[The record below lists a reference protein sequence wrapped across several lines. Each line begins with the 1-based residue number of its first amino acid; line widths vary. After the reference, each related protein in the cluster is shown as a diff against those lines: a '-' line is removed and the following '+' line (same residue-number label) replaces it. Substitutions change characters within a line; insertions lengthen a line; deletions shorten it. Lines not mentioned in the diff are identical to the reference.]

1 MIPTRTSGLTAELH
15 PLMPLYLVILIAFT
29 GYSMMVTIFVPMLMY
44 NHAFFGG
51 EASRAAKTTVI
62 GVLLALYPLGQLIGS
77 PVIGALSDR
86 FGRKRV
92 LSVSLFF
99 TTAFYLLIALSL
111 EIHLLWLLMA
121 ACFLCGLTES
131 NVAIAQSSVAD
142 ISLPEDRGRL
152 FAYLYSAESIGYI
165 AGPLFGGLMAV
176 HFGYAFPFWLTTG
189 LLVVAYVWV
198 ITGYSDSFKP
208 DTDKPIDYF
217 KTFTNLATVLTD
229 RPIRRVY
236 LVNFLLYLSAF
247 GFWRVIQIYMV
258 DKWSFD
264 VGKVTFY
271 YAYLAV
277 LGTIAN
283 LFIYQPLSRKFTL
296 KTFIVLTAVAGGLFV
311 AAVVVPK
318 SETSYWFTAGPATIF
333 LVMTMAAC
341 SAYISGLVSGERQ
354 GRVLGNNL
362 AIQVGAESLSALLG
376 GFLAAYLI
384 PLPLLTY
391 GLVAVLGG
399 LLLITYKGTNT
410 NPGKL

>member
-1 MIPTRTSGLTAELH
+1 
-15 PLMPLYLVILIAFT
+15 MPLYLVILIAFT

-44 NHAFFGG
+44 DHAFFGG
-51 EASRAAKTTVI
+51 DVSRAAKTTVI

-92 LSVSLFF
+92 LTISLFF

-121 ACFLCGLTES
+121 ACFMCGLTES

-198 ITGYSDSFKP
+198 ITGYRDSFKP

-229 RPIRRVY
+229 RPIRMVY

-258 DKWSFD
+258 DKWSF
-264 VGKVTFY
+264 
-271 YAYLAV
+271 
-277 LGTIAN
+277 
-283 LFIYQPLSRKFTL
+283 
-296 KTFIVLTAVAGGLFV
+296 
-311 AAVVVPK
+311 
-318 SETSYWFTAGPATIF
+318 
-333 LVMTMAAC
+333 
-341 SAYISGLVSGERQ
+341 
-354 GRVLGNNL
+354 

-376 GFLAAYLI
+376 GLLAAYLI

-391 GLVAVLGG
+391 GIIAVLGG
-399 LLLITYKGTNT
+399 LLLITYKEINT
-410 NPGKL
+410 NSGKI

>member
-1 MIPTRTSGLTAELH
+1 
-15 PLMPLYLVILIAFT
+15 
-29 GYSMMVTIFVPMLMY
+29 
-44 NHAFFGG
+44 
-51 EASRAAKTTVI
+51 
-62 GVLLALYPLGQLIGS
+62 
-77 PVIGALSDR
+77 
-86 FGRKRV
+86 
-92 LSVSLFF
+92 
-99 TTAFYLLIALSL
+99 
-111 EIHLLWLLMA
+111 MA
-121 ACFLCGLTES
+121 ACFMCGLTES

-198 ITGYSDSFKP
+198 ITGYRDSFKP

-296 KTFIVLTAVAGGLFV
+296 KTFITLTAVAGGLFV

-376 GFLAAYLI
+376 GLLAAYLI

-391 GLVAVLGG
+391 GIIAVLGG
-399 LLLITYKGTNT
+399 LLLITYKEINT
-410 NPGKL
+410 NSGKL

>member
-1 MIPTRTSGLTAELH
+1 MIPTRTSGLLPELH

-44 NHAFFGG
+44 DHAFFGG
-51 EASRAAKTTVI
+51 EVSRAAKTTAI
-62 GVLLALYPLGQLIGS
+62 GLLLALYPLGQLIGS
-77 PVIGALSDR
+77 PVIGGFSDR

-92 LSVSLFF
+92 LTISLFF

-111 EIHLLWLLMA
+111 EIHSLWLLMA
-121 ACFLCGLTES
+121 ACLMCGLTES
-131 NVAIAQSSVAD
+131 NVAIAQSAVAD

-165 AGPLFGGLMAV
+165 AGPLFGGLLAV

-189 LLVVAYVWV
+189 LLVIAYVWV
-198 ITGYSDSFKP
+198 IAAYHDTFKP

-217 KTFTNLATVLTD
+217 KTFTNLTNVFTD
-229 RPIRRVY
+229 APIRRVY
-236 LVNFLLYLSAF
+236 FVNFLLYLSAF
-247 GFWRVIQIYMV
+247 GYWRVVQIYMV
-258 DKWSFD
+258 DKWHFD

-283 LFIYQPLSRKFTL
+283 LFIYQPLSKKFSL
-296 KTFIVLTAVAGGLFV
+296 KTFITLTAVAGGLFV
-311 AAVVVPK
+311 ASIVVPR
-318 SETSYWFTAGPATIF
+318 SEVSYWFTAGPATIF

-341 SAYISGLVSGERQ
+341 GAYISGLVSGERQ

-362 AIQVGAESLSALLG
+362 ALQVGAESLSALLG
-376 GFLAAYLI
+376 GFLAAYII

-391 GLVAVLGG
+391 GIIAILGG
-399 LLLITYKGTNT
+399 LLLITYKGANT
-410 NPGKL
+410 NSG

>member
-1 MIPTRTSGLTAELH
+1 
-15 PLMPLYLVILIAFT
+15 MPLYLVIFIAFT

-44 NHAFFGG
+44 DHAFFGG
-51 EASRAAKTTVI
+51 EVSRAVKTTVI

-77 PVIGALSDR
+77 PVIGAFSDR

-92 LSVSLFF
+92 ITISLSF
-99 TTAFYLLIALSL
+99 TILFYLLIAASL
-111 EIHLLWLLMA
+111 QLHYLWLLMTS
-121 ACFLCGLTES
+121 CFLCGLTES

-152 FAYLYSAESIGYI
+152 FAYMYSAESVGYI
-165 AGPLFGGLMAV
+165 AGPLFGGLLAV
-176 HFGYAFPFWLTTG
+176 HFGYAFPFWIVLG
-189 LLVVAYVWV
+189 LLVIAYVWLA
-198 ITGYSDSFKP
+198 SSFKDP
-208 DTDKPIDYF
+208 YVPKTDATVDYF
-217 KTFTNLATVLTD
+217 KTFTNLATVFTD
-229 RPIRRVY
+229 VPIRRVY

-258 DKWSFD
+258 DEWGFE

-271 YAYLAV
+271 YSYLAV

-283 LFIYQPLSRKFTL
+283 IFLFAPLSKKFTL
-296 KTFIVLTAVAGGLFV
+296 KTFIVLTAVIGGLFV

-362 AIQVGAESLSALLG
+362 AIQVGAESMSALVG
-376 GFLAAYLI
+376 GFLAAMLI

-391 GLVAVLGG
+391 GIVAVLGG
-399 LLLITYKGTNT
+399 LLLITYKK
-410 NPGKL
+410 PVALD

>member
-1 MIPTRTSGLTAELH
+1 MRATVLKTDLH

-44 NHAFFGG
+44 DHAFFGG
-51 EASRAAKTTVI
+51 EVSRAVKTTVI

-92 LSVSLFF
+92 ITVSLFF
-99 TTAFYLLIALSL
+99 TILFYALISASL
-111 EIHLLWLLMA
+111 QFHYLWLLMA
-121 ACFLCGLTES
+121 ACFMCGLTES

-152 FAYLYSAESIGYI
+152 FAYLYSAESVGYI
-165 AGPLFGGLMAV
+165 AGPLLGGLFAV
-176 HFGYAFPFWLTTG
+176 HFGYAAPFWIVLGFLVITYIW
-189 LLVVAYVWV
+189 LVV
-198 ITGYSDSFKP
+198 SFKDP
-208 DTDKPIDYF
+208 FVPKTDAPVDYF
-217 KTFTNLATVLTD
+217 KTFTNLTTVFTD
-229 RPIRRVY
+229 APIRRVY

-258 DKWSFD
+258 DKWGFK
-264 VGKVTFY
+264 VGEVTFY

-283 LFIYQPLSRKFTL
+283 LFIFAPLSRKFAP
-296 KTFIVLTAVAGGLFV
+296 KIFITWTAVAGGLFV
-311 AAVVVPK
+311 ASVVVPK
-318 SETSYWFTAGPATIF
+318 SEMSYWFTAGPATVF

-341 SAYISGLVSGERQ
+341 SAYLSGLVGGERQ

-376 GFLAAYLI
+376 GFLAAMLV

-391 GLVAVLGG
+391 GIVAVAGG
-399 LLLITYKGTNT
+399 LLLLTYRK
-410 NPGKL
+410 PRAID